1 MKKLLL
7 IIGLAALLA
16 GISQAQT
23 NTPTPPTVNGL
34 ISTFG
39 NWVGSYDTNLTFDD
53 VIIWDGPIY
62 QNHVNIGNEFGI
74 SYDVWRQTISTNNTS
89 LASVGNKLGGQMFL
103 APEARF
109 RQASTAGDL
118 LSEGGGIEFG
128 WMKYDF
134 RAGLFGDLVY
144 LDHPGAVGRTS
155 HLQGE
160 GGIFAEKMLS
170 KASALGMFIS
180 LQTGQKQPIIGANLN
195 VSFGN
200 GTGFLGLF

>member
-109 RQASTAGDL
+109 RQASIAGDL

-144 LDHPGAVGRTS
+144 LDHPGAVGRLHTCRARAAYS
-155 HLQGE
+155 PRRCFPRPARL
-160 GGIFAEKMLS
+160 ACS
-170 KASALGMFIS
+170 S
-180 LQTGQKQPIIGANLN
+180 LYRPARSSRSSERI
-195 VSFGN
+195 
-200 GTGFLGLF
+200 